1 MDLADPDCC
10 FQITPTGSTQAVMAL
25 DPDVD
30 SKKRPHAAS
39 VIINSGE
46 QATFDATFKPK
57 ASQRSQV
64 IPQWN
69 QRSNA
74 AILPIFVLC
83 IRQRKG
89 KIQQEVSI
97 G

>member
-1 MDLADPDCC
+1 MGGLFQCSVVSLQVDIDLADPDSC

-30 SKKRPHAAS
+30 SKKRAHAAS

-46 QATFDATFKPK
+46 QATFDATFKPR

-64 IPQWN
+64 IT
-69 QRSNA
+69 A
-74 AILPIFVLC
+74 
-83 IRQRKG
+83 
-89 KIQQEVSI
+89 
-97 G
+97 